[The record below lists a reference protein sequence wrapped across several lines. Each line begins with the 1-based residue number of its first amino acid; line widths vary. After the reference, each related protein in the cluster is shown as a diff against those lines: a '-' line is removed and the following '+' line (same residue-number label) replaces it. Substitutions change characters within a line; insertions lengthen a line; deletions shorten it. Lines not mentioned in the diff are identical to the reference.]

1 MVAHFF
7 TSCEDKLT
15 YQGVDNINVEDK
27 KEMLI
32 SVFLKTMVKSYI

>member
-15 YQGVDNINVEDK
+15 YQGVDNIRMLKIK
-27 KEMLI
+27 K
-32 SVFLKTMVKSYI
+32 KH

>member
-1 MVAHFF
+1 MLAHFF

-32 SVFLKTMVKSYI
+32 SVFDFRSFTTKT